1 MIIAVVAVWYW
12 WSFAEVGVAVEA
24 DDVEALLDTVQ
35 RVAVVTGAVV
45 VEEIHLFDAV
55 VAAD

>member
-1 MIIAVVAVWYW
+1 
-12 WSFAEVGVAVEA
+12 VEA

-55 VAAD
+55 EAAD